1 VKVYDLTLYNDV
13 LEERGQNPFIV
24 SVVMLSYRVA
34 RNMKYSS
41 DYHRHQD
48 TIRMLLKN
56 CVQLLAKEKYSEIVT
71 FLNFM
76 VLDLY
81 IPSDTDPSS
90 PGLLDQ
96 SDEEDVHS
104 ECSTSQENVKKKEE
118 EDICAINR
126 LTLANS
132 KFDFNSII
140 LNFSY
145 KN

>member
-1 VKVYDLTLYNDV
+1 
-13 LEERGQNPFIV
+13 
-24 SVVMLSYRVA
+24 
-34 RNMKYSS
+34 MKYSP

-56 CVQLLAKEKYSEIVT
+56 CVQLLAKEKYSQIVT
-71 FLNFM
+71 FAHFM
-76 VLDLY
+76 FLDLY
-81 IPSDTDPSS
+81 IPWDTDPTSS
-90 PGLLDQ
+90 GLSHQ
-96 SDEEDVHS
+96 SDEENVHS
-104 ECSTSQENVKKKEE
+104 ECCTSQENVKEKEE
-118 EDICAINR
+118 EDTCAINR